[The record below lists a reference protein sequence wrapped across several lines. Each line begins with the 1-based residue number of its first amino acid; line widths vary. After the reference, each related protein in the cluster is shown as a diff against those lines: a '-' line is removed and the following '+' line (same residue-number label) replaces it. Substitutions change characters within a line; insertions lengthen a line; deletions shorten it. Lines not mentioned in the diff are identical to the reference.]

1 MELSPT
7 IGRKDRR
14 VAGSRPER
22 TIDCL
27 VPKDRS
33 DRPTVCGDGKRQV
46 ARRRSA
52 KPNGP
57 ADAAAAM
64 TRTTFDI
71 IVEAMLGGSAGL
83 SAERFGR
90 VLALNFETIPWHLI
104 YTMFSVPEWVPFPR
118 RGRAMQA
125 RDFLHR
131 LVKARRA
138 KPSAQ
143 PDLLDVLLA
152 ARDPESGLSMSDAEV
167 VKNLLTFIA
176 AHETT
181 AVALTW
187 TFWLLA
193 KDQDV
198 QQRLFDEVAALAG
211 REPDRYPP
219 CRRT

>member
-1 MELSPT
+1 MQTRWSDLVLVCDPELAFGDNDG
-7 IGRKDRR
+7 IIADH
-14 VAGSRPER
+14 RPER
-22 TIDCL
+22 PAGRRIAPGTNDRFL

-138 KPSAQ
+138 KPSRNPISSTCCSLPAT
-143 PDLLDVLLA
+143 PKA
-152 ARDPESGLSMSDAEV
+152 NSA
-167 VKNLLTFIA
+167 
-176 AHETT
+176 
-181 AVALTW
+181 
-187 TFWLLA
+187 
-193 KDQDV
+193 
-198 QQRLFDEVAALAG
+198 
-211 REPDRYPP
+211 
-219 CRRT
+219 